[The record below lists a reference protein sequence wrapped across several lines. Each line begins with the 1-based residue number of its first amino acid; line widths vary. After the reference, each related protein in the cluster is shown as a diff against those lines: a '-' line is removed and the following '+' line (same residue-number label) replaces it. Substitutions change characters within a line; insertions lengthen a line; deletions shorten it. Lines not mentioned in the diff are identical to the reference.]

1 MPIRCCS
8 QGQVLWL
15 PTTWNNSGILQ
26 SRVFR
31 ISKNRKIIDFI
42 DFIGQLTRNCKMTFP
57 ASPED
62 RPDPLENMPA
72 MRARIPEHIARGEI
86 STGVIVVTGGTEYV
100 LDFVRNLPRPNMIV
114 ARVVLPH
121 MVMPQFI
128 DALAANVELFRQRY
142 GELPG
147 GVQPLAVSHPMASGP
162 GPMPGN
168 PTGQPPAQS
177 NSVDVWPGSTP
188 ASSGPGNPNL
198 DSNSPTTSNP
208 SPESQEDAAGNAPTP
223 PPANASNSLAPN
235 ANPSN
240 LRRQNPQEVYDDLKL
255 RDEILSG
262 AYANAVM
269 IGHGPFE
276 FSFDFITNF
285 YPQSAVSCRVYL
297 ASGHIYRLLE
307 SLRASWEQ
315 LRPRLNQ
322 GNQPPN
328 QPPP

>member
-1 MPIRCCS
+1 
-8 QGQVLWL
+8 
-15 PTTWNNSGILQ
+15 
-26 SRVFR
+26 
-31 ISKNRKIIDFI
+31 
-42 DFIGQLTRNCKMTFP
+42 MTFP

-147 GVQPLAVSHPMASGP
+147 GTQPPTVSPPVPTGPGASGP
-162 GPMPGN
+162 GVVPGN
-168 PTGQPPAQS
+168 QSGQAAVQP

-188 ASSGPGNPNL
+188 VPSAPPPTG
-198 DSNSPTTSNP
+198 DQNSPGASQP
-208 SPESQEDAAGNAPTP
+208 SPESHGDASGNPPT
-223 PPANASNSLAPN
+223 PPANAANSLAP
-235 ANPSN
+235 ASNPSN
-240 LRRQNPQEVYDDLKL
+240 QLRRQNPQEVYDDLKL

-269 IGHGPFE
+269 IGHGPYE

-307 SLRASWEQ
+307 SLRASWDQ
-315 LRPRLNQ
+315 LKPRLSQ

-328 QPPP
+328 PPSAPPPPPSQPPR